1 MTTCFDCGAR
11 KGLAAIALLEAK
23 GYAQSRFNP
32 KNRYDGTKQY
42 RLVPDRF
49 AADLE
54 QFGQANGPQRPGV

>member
-1 MTTCFDCGAR
+1 LLRLWGA
-11 KGLAAIALLEAK
+11 KKVLAAIALLEAK

-32 KNRYDGTKQY
+32 KNRYDRTKQY

-54 QFGQANGPQRPGV
+54 QFGQANGPQRSGV